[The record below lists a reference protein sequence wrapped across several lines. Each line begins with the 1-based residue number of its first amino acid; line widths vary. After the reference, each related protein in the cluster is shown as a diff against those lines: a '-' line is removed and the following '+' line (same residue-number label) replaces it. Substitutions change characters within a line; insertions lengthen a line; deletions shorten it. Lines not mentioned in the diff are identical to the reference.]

1 MFEEKDKNI
10 TITFG
15 ENLVENSCAS
25 TYKEI
30 VDYNIESKKF
40 EKISINLKS
49 VKNIDFFG
57 YQMLFYLSKYL
68 LELLKND
75 ENSLIIER
83 SKEIL
88 KFEEKMGLK
97 L

>member
-1 MFEEKDKNI
+1 VFEEKDKNI

-15 ENLVENSCAS
+15 ESLVENSCVS

-75 ENSLIIER
+75 ENSLFIER